1 MRSSR
6 SIPLHPD
13 DAATPWLRVLAVARR
28 QGGVVARRQLVPP
41 LSSSTVAHL
50 ERTGRLHRVH
60 RGVYAVGRPDL
71 TRSGRE
77 WAAVLAAGP
86 AAVLC
91 RRTAAAAMHVL
102 DWDGAVEVAVPGS
115 GRRVPGVLVFRRRT
129 LDPADVV
136 RPRHGVP
143 HLAWLPTVLDLATF
157 AGVPLLESVLD
168 RSEAR
173 GLLDLDGLDAALARG
188 TGRPGAADLRSAMDL
203 FLDVPEGERRSLLER
218 LGARVVARSD
228 LPCPELNVPVAVG
241 RGYVID
247 LAWVSLRV
255 AVELDGRRWHGGAR
269 AFESDR
275 ERDRELVKAG
285 WIVLRFT
292 YRDVRRRPDHVA
304 RDIRVVLGRRRA
316 ALVRSR

>member
-1 MRSSR
+1 M
-6 SIPLHPD
+6 
-13 DAATPWLRVLAVARR
+13 RVLALARR

-41 LSSSTVAHL
+41 LASSTVAHL

-60 RGVYAVGRPDL
+60 RGVYAVGRPEL

-86 AAVLC
+86 AAALC
-91 RRTAAAAMHVL
+91 RRTAAAAMEL
-102 DWDGAVEVAVPGS
+102 LEWEGAVEVAVPGS

-129 LDPADVV
+129 IGPDDLVH
-136 RPRHGVP
+136 PRRGAP

-157 AGVPLLESVLD
+157 AGVPLLESVLE

-173 GLLDLDGLDAALARG
+173 GLLDLGALEAALARG
-188 TGRPGAADLRSAMDL
+188 TGRRGADDLRMAMDL
-203 FLDVPEGERRSLLER
+203 FLDVPEGERRSLLEH

-228 LPCPELNVPVAVG
+228 LPRPELNARVPVGPG

-247 LAWVSLRV
+247 LAWPSLRV

-269 AFESDR
+269 SFQHDR
-275 ERDRELVKAG
+275 ERDRELTKSG
-285 WIVLRFT
+285 WVVLRFT
-292 YRDVRRRPDHVA
+292 HRDVRHRPEVVV
-304 RDIRVVLGRRRA
+304 RDIRAVLDRRRA
-316 ALVRSR
+316 GRVRSR